1 MSGASLKTK
10 RILLDAVIDPC
21 LCNLQIWVEISE
33 RESSIHVGPCCSSC
47 RRLALKI
54 INDGFGNLIVNFVD

>member
-10 RILLDAVIDPC
+10 RILIAAVNHPC

-33 RESSIHVGPCCSSC
+33 IERSIHVGPCCSSC
-47 RRLALKI
+47 RRSALKI
-54 INDGFGNLIVNFVD
+54 IYEEFGYLTVNFVD